1 LSSIAVVDNDVGI
14 LGMLT
19 DLLEDGGWTVATC
32 ADGEKA
38 VAFLKDEQPDL
49 VLLDLWLESPTSGW
63 HVLRRLKLDPL
74 TRDIPVVLLSEP
86 GDPVQT
92 TEEWLQELG
101 VAVLIKPFDV
111 DLLYA
116 LVEEALNDS
125 TATPVAS

>member
-1 LSSIAVVDNDVGI
+1 LSLIAVVDNDVGI

-19 DLLEDGGWTVATC
+19 DLLENWGWAVATC

-63 HVLRRLKLDPL
+63 HVLRRLKLEPQ

-92 TEEWLQELG
+92 KEEWLQEIG
-101 VAVLIKPFDV
+101 VAVLTKPFDV
-111 DLLYA
+111 DLLYE
-116 LVEEALNDS
+116 LVEESLNGS